1 MIKFITAKIKKTKIL
16 SVDAHEFADIV
27 KITDS
32 YIELR
37 LVFNISLMAKD
48 NNAELCNKVIVSLE
62 RQGYGN
68 DNDTVIAYDGITKI
82 NENPTDMSLV
92 RQLPQHHPAYSTAST
107 LDNVLKRKPQTQISS
122 QASKKLA
129 TRFSIVNNYINSKN
143 SQDKITSCTVYLSD
157 YINDA
162 LKNPYEVTELIV
174 PENVRLIND
183 QRLTNER
190 IEKNSLVS
198 DINNDFVTPVS
209 ILAEEENTNFLQR
222 TFIDYFLQD
231 APLPPKDVI
240 DRLTFYKL
248 TKNLAYLTKIQ
259 IPCMIKLPLRFSNS
273 TIQVDF
279 KLYEYNDTRVAEHVS
294 TRINIKNLKE
304 AYEVLDGFV
313 IADHSIKNADSKFEK
328 NYLANFDYSGNDLE
342 KIKFF
347 NVYTKTLN
355 NFGNRL
361 SSYTLKSSISAP
373 KNIEDFNTLS
383 FLENSAESLHVIRIV
398 PVTESGESSIFS
410 DIVLGEGI
418 KTNLI
423 SSLVLTAYQGDT
435 NNVTIDIKN
444 INSKLDF
451 LKIYRRS
458 CRKNSNS
465 TFALVGFYKKIN
477 STNFV
482 WNDFNTIEDE
492 IYEYYAAVESA
503 DSTKQISNYD
513 MITYRRQ
520 SKNKAKRISIEGLAV
535 TNQSISF
542 SIITSTQANDNS
554 NTLYSAALNSAY
566 TGTEMSNSTQ
576 LQSLSPLTNMTFK
589 PPIPKDYKDLFFHSV
604 SRIDLTNGNKA
615 TFSLV
620 SDGQFTDNEMSRNR
634 DSISELVPGRTYI
647 YYIQTF
653 TRDPLSVKTNF
664 IASGEKN
671 NSNWFHR
678 PYKWLN
684 PKVIASGILYDDDED
699 GIASIT
705 NFENYTAEAVSDKL
719 TSEITIPTSPTYEPI
734 NPNAIKIS
742 RNVVKISWKLS
753 NKNFYD
759 SFVVVKVV
767 NGVRK
772 ILGKTKIEN
781 FYHKIEPNDL
791 GTIYYEITCIL
802 SNFSIGNTYYSNN
815 ILCTEDLSY
824 KRPRVLA

>member
-92 RQLPQHHPAYSTAST
+92 RQLPQHHPAYSTSST
-107 LDNVLKRKPQTQISS
+107 LDNVLKSKPQTQISS
-122 QASKKLA
+122 QASQKLA
-129 TRFSIVNNYINSKN
+129 SRFSIVNNYINSKN

-183 QRLTNER
+183 QRLTSER

-198 DINNDFVTPVS
+198 DVNNDFVTPVS

-222 TFIDYFLQD
+222 KFIDYFLQD

-279 KLYEYNDTRVAEHVS
+279 KLYEHNDTRAAEYVS
-294 TRINIKNLKE
+294 ARINIKNLKE

-313 IADHSIKNADSKFEK
+313 IVDHSIKNADSKFEK
-328 NYLANFDYSGNDLE
+328 NYLANFDYSGNDFE

-347 NVYTKTLN
+347 NIYTKALN

-373 KNIEDFNTLS
+373 KNIENFNTLS
-383 FLENSAESLHVIRIV
+383 FLGNSAESLHVIRIV

-423 SSLVLTAYQGDT
+423 SSLVLTAYQGDA

-444 INSKLDF
+444 INTNLDF
-451 LKIYRRS
+451 LKIYRRL
-458 CRKNSNS
+458 CRKNSNA
-465 TFALVGFYKKIN
+465 TFTLVGFYKKVS

-482 WNDFNTIEDE
+482 WDDFDTIEDE
-492 IYEYYAAVESA
+492 IYEYYATVESA

-535 TNQSISF
+535 TNQSVSF
-542 SIITSTQANDNS
+542 TITTSTQTNDNS

-566 TGTEMSNSTQ
+566 EGTEMSNSPQ

-589 PPIPKDYKDLFFHSV
+589 PPSPKDFKDLFFHSV

-615 TFSLV
+615 TFNLV
-620 SDGQFTDNEMSRNR
+620 SDGQFVDNDMSRLR
-634 DSISELVPGRTYI
+634 DSISGLVPGRTYI
-647 YYIQTF
+647 YHIQTF

-742 RNVVKISWKLS
+742 RNVVKISWELS